1 MAEAGPRAMT
11 RLALAVA
18 KTALKIA
25 RGCLPAYLRILVHN
39 LMILLCPRGS
49 RLLNR
54 AGMTQAQDRLAS
66 RRFWSILSGNRTA
79 ENRGASPLQAIMGVG
94 VVMGSARFISGRVA
108 WPRCGDPGHFLRSVA
123 FCGGGVK

>member
-1 MAEAGPRAMT
+1 MAEAAPRAMT
-11 RLALAVA
+11 RSALAVA
-18 KTALKIA
+18 KTTLKIA

-54 AGMTQAQDRLAS
+54 AGMTQAQEGLAF

-79 ENRGASPLQAIMGVG
+79 ENRGASPLQAIVG
-94 VVMGSARFISGRVA
+94 VQSRWKSARFIAGRVG
-108 WPRCGDPGHFLRSVA
+108 WPRCGDPGHCLRSAA
-123 FCGGGVK
+123 FSGGGVQ